1 MLTQI
6 ADIVYGYWL
15 KMCVFQP
22 CAFQPGAWCEMQ
34 LLLRSCVNHRDKLVC
49 VIFVLLFALFAL
61 EVLNSVLV
69 SMWLYYLTIP
79 FEIVCDVQDDTCR
92 YKAEDKGATILD
104 SLIFHV
110 IASQSCRKLLP
121 LLDQYLLPL
130 IPANPPFKCT
140 KTVSI
145 RNIGE

>member
-1 MLTQI
+1 
-6 ADIVYGYWL
+6 
-15 KMCVFQP
+15 
-22 CAFQPGAWCEMQ
+22 MQ

-92 YKAEDKGATILD
+92 YKAEDKGATDTGFVDIPRYNESKLQEAVATVGPVSVAID
-104 SLIFHV
+104 
-110 IASQSCRKLLP
+110 ASQPSFQMYKNGKYWKYRRIEMSVLKATSLLG
-121 LLDQYLLPL
+121 YNYNRL
-130 IPANPPFKCT
+130 ISFQ
-140 KTVSI
+140 
-145 RNIGE
+145 